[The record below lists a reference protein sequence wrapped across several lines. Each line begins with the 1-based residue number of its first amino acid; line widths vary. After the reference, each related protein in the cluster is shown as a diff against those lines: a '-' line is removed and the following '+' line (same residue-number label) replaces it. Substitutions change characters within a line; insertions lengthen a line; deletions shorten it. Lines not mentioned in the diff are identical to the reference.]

1 VSYDLPNPFFFLP
14 HSAAGSAA
22 PATPAPGLTAGAAPA
37 YPCCDDCGRQPPC
50 DRHCP
55 YAFGAEHRFDFDQA
69 SFIEAIEPPPLFL
82 QRRTTAED
90 IEKLLELAR
99 AEDWPAPPRRMVG

>member
-22 PATPAPGLTAGAAPA
+22 PATPAPGLTAGAAPT
-37 YPCCDDCGRQPPC
+37 YRCCPDCGQCEPC
-50 DRHCP
+50 DQHCP
-55 YAFGAEHRFDFDQA
+55 NAVPSRFQLD
-69 SFIEAIEPPPLFL
+69 EAAMLSEIEPVPAFL
-82 QRRTTAED
+82 TRDDRAAQ
-90 IEKLLELAR
+90 IEELLKIAL